1 MSHEAA
7 KGMFFGN
14 FGNLSRIR
22 AIFKRH
28 ARISGEKL
36 AFAEDEALKAR
47 NTEHDEAEL
56 DDVDDDEDE
65 LAGGRA
71 ARSTCGLGEKKR
83 RLALEQVRA
92 LERCF
97 ETDNKLDPDR
107 KSRIARD
114 LGLQPRQVA
123 VWFQNR
129 RARWKTKTL
138 ERDFAALRARHEALR
153 ADCDALRRDKD
164 ALAAEV
170 SPVRCHRRSVV
181 RSWHH
186 VVRPCHSLVPSW
198 RDSQIRELR
207 QKLSKPETAVKL
219 EAAANDAAEERQ
231 ATVGASAAALCSKDG
246 SSDSDSSVVFNDVE
260 ASPYSGAAFEQ
271 PAFAGFG
278 APFLDTSAATT
289 CCSSLSMFDTKW
301 QQAPAY
307 PYDSYKSGGGYGFT
321 EEWLASSDV
330 IGSGD
335 GAASFFSEEH
345 ASSLNFGWCAS
356 GTEAWE

>member
-1 MSHEAA
+1 MKRQSKRPASSHE
-7 KGMFFGN
+7 
-14 FGNLSRIR
+14 STEE
-22 AIFKRH
+22 
-28 ARISGEKL
+28 GEKL

-164 ALAAEV
+164 ALAAE
-170 SPVRCHRRSVV
+170 
-181 RSWHH
+181 
-186 VVRPCHSLVPSW
+186 
-198 RDSQIRELR
+198 IRELR

>member
-1 MSHEAA
+1 MKRQSKRPASSHE
-7 KGMFFGN
+7 
-14 FGNLSRIR
+14 STEE
-22 AIFKRH
+22 
-28 ARISGEKL
+28 GEKL
-36 AFAEDEALKAR
+36 AFAEDEALTAR
-47 NTEHDEAEL
+47 NTEHDEAEP

-71 ARSTCGLGEKKR
+71 ARSACGLGEKKR

-164 ALAAEV
+164 ALAAE
-170 SPVRCHRRSVV
+170 
-181 RSWHH
+181 
-186 VVRPCHSLVPSW
+186 
-198 RDSQIRELR
+198 IRELR

-219 EAAANDAAEERQ
+219 DAAANDAAEERQ

-278 APFLDTSAATT
+278 APFLDASAATT
-289 CCSSLSMFDTKW
+289 GCSFLSMFDTKW

-356 GTEAWE
+356 GTAAWE